1 MYLTKQNH
9 NHKLKFKMPHLH
21 FIGKKYSTT
30 VSVTYAMLIVI
41 LLFFSNCSVGKKEG
55 PPMPPKGYWNN
66 TTLKIAYF
74 LGRIDLVDVNP
85 PLPDDIIEYKDIIYK
100 TIDNKELKLDIY
112 HSKNITESTPLL
124 IFIHGGG
131 WVKGDK
137 QDYRGYLIDFAKKG
151 YVTASIQYRFVKKAK
166 MPAPILDVKSAVIWL
181 KKHAEEYHINKDK
194 IAVIGGSAGAHLAM
208 MIGYSSDEPN
218 FINYKDTTL
227 ISSRVQ
233 AVVELYGPTDLT
245 TEFAREHPYIKV
257 GFSKSY
263 SEAPEMFAKASPL
276 SYITKDDPPT
286 LIFQGTIDELVPVI
300 QADMLEEKLKEKNVP
315 VEYHRLKGMP
325 HTMDMSV
332 EVNEYCQYYMEQFF
346 EKYIPKN

>member
-1 MYLTKQNH
+1 MKQDTSLKIEKCTIIKGAIFITLMFIIFSFTNCTATK
-9 NHKLKFKMPHLH
+9 KSGIPE
-21 FIGKKYSTT
+21 T
-30 VSVTYAMLIVI
+30 
-41 LLFFSNCSVGKKEG
+41 
-55 PPMPPKGYWNN
+55 PKGYWNM

-74 LGRIDLVDVNP
+74 FGRIDLIDNDYP
-85 PLPDDIIEYKDIIYK
+85 TPEDIREYKDIVYK
-100 TIDNKELKLDIY
+100 TIDSTELKLDIY
-112 HSKNITESTPLL
+112 HSKNISKPAPLL

-137 QDYRGYLIDFAKKG
+137 QDYRRYLTDFAQKG
-151 YVTASIQYRFVKKAK
+151 YVTATIQYRFVKKVK
-166 MPAPILDVKSAVIWL
+166 MPGPILDVKSAVIWL
-181 KKHAEEYHINKDK
+181 KKYAEEYHIDKDK

-208 MIGYSSDEPN
+208 MIAYSSDDPDFKKNEDSL
-218 FINYKDTTL
+218 F
-227 ISSRVQ
+227 SSRVQ

-245 TEFAREHPYIKV
+245 TKYAREHPYIKI

-300 QADMLEEKLKEKNVP
+300 QADRLNEKLKENGVP
-315 VEYHRLKGMP
+315 VEYHRLKGLP
-325 HTMDMSV
+325 HTMDASV
-332 EVNEYCQYYMEQFF
+332 EVNKYCQYYMEQFF